1 MFQQEGS
8 MSKTRI
14 VAAIFLL
21 FLSSNPK
28 LFGQAYRVG
37 VDPRIEL
44 FSIVFRLAGNNE
56 YTQGRVPS
64 YLDAI
69 DRYFAPYRDHPAV
82 KLARELAETDDVG
95 FNAPMDLAVH
105 LDAVPSLAERVPFDS
120 AGIGL
125 DERWHGVKARRFVE
139 TLRSFVVDTKF
150 VDFLKSQQ
158 PLYDV
163 TNARLR
169 DFVETNLDL
178 AWYSRFSG
186 VNPPVRLIVV
196 PGLVNGGPSYGAG
209 FTGTDGV
216 IEMYAIPGVWQVD
229 AQGLPQFSGTFLD
242 VTVHEF
248 AHSYFNSLI
257 DKHYSEVAKAG
268 DELYSRTASAMRR
281 QAYGDGKTLLQES
294 LVRAVTIRYLFD
306 HQNPEAARRAIESER
321 NNSFLWVPALSDLLT
336 TYEKQRD
343 TYPTLETFMPNVV
356 RFFNDAA
363 PRCAELKRQ
372 YIESRPK
379 VVSISI
385 ANHSE
390 DVDPSLTQIVIKFN
404 RPMRTAPEQ
413 EQLSDPRSNRSWFD
427 ASGTV
432 LTVGVSLSAGRE
444 YQFRLGWPGGGA
456 LVSAEGVPLDD
467 YLIDFRTKSSNV
479 APVR

>member
-1 MFQQEGS
+1 

-69 DRYFAPYRDHPAV
+69 DRYFAPYRDHAAV
-82 KLARELAETDDVG
+82 KLARELVQTDGVSFD
-95 FNAPMDLAVH
+95 APMNLAVR
-105 LDAVPSLAERVPFDS
+105 LDAVPSLAERVPFDI

-125 DERWHGVKARRFVE
+125 DERWHGAKARRFVE
-139 TLRSFVVDTKF
+139 TLRSFVIDTKF

-169 DFVETNLDL
+169 NFVESNLDL
-178 AWYSRFSG
+178 AWYSRFTG

-196 PGLVNGGPSYGAG
+196 PGLVNGGPSYAASFKGADEV
-209 FTGTDGV
+209 T
-216 IEMYAIPGVWQVD
+216 EMYAIPGVWQVD
-229 AQGLPQFSGTFLD
+229 AQGLPLFSGTFLD

-248 AHSYFNSLI
+248 AHSYFNPLI

-268 DELYSRTASAMRR
+268 DELYSQTASAMRR
-281 QAYGDGKTLLQES
+281 QAYGDGKTLLDES
-294 LVRAVTIRYLFD
+294 LVRAATICYLFD

-321 NNSFLWVPALSDLLT
+321 NNSFLWVPGLSDLLT
-336 TYEKQRD
+336 AYEKQRYM
-343 TYPTLETFMPNVV
+343 YPTLESFMANVV

-363 PRCAELKRQ
+363 PRFAELKRQ
-372 YIESRPK
+372 YDESRP
-379 VVSISI
+379 
-385 ANHSE
+385 
-390 DVDPSLTQIVIKFN
+390 
-404 RPMRTAPEQ
+404 
-413 EQLSDPRSNRSWFD
+413 
-427 ASGTV
+427 
-432 LTVGVSLSAGRE
+432 
-444 YQFRLGWPGGGA
+444 
-456 LVSAEGVPLDD
+456 
-467 YLIDFRTKSSNV
+467 
-479 APVR
+479 

>member
-1 MFQQEGS
+1 
-8 MSKTRI
+8 MSKTRV
-14 VAAIFLL
+14 VAGIFLL
-21 FLSSNPK
+21 FLSSNPR

-69 DRYFAPYRDHPAV
+69 DRYFAAYRDHPAV
-82 KLARELAETDDVG
+82 KLARELAETDGVS

-105 LDAVPSLAERVPFDS
+105 LDAVPSLTERIPLDS
-120 AGIGL
+120 ASIGL

-139 TLRSFVVDTKF
+139 TLRSFVIDTKF

-158 PLYDV
+158 PLYDA

-169 DFVETNLDL
+169 NFVETDLDL
-178 AWYSRFSG
+178 AWYTRFSG

-196 PGLVNGGPSYGAG
+196 PGLVNGGPSYAAG
-209 FTGTDGV
+209 FTGADGV
-216 IEMYAIPGVWQVD
+216 TEMYAIPGVWQVD
-229 AQGLPQFSGTFLD
+229 AQGLPLFSGSFLD

-257 DKHYSEVAKAG
+257 DKRYSEVAKAG
-268 DELYSRTASAMRR
+268 DELYLQTASAMRR
-281 QAYGDGKTLLQES
+281 QAYGDGKTLLDES
-294 LVRAVTIRYLFD
+294 LVRAATIRYLFD

-321 NNSFLWVPALSDLLT
+321 NNSFLWIADLTDLLA

-356 RFFNDAA
+356 RFFNDAP
-363 PRCAELKRQ
+363 PRFAELKRQ
-372 YIESRPK
+372 YDESRPK

-385 ANHSE
+385 ANHSQ
-390 DVDPSLTQIVIKFN
+390 DVDPSLTQILIKFD

-413 EQLSDPRSNRSWFD
+413 EGLSDPRSNRSWFD
-427 ASGTV
+427 AGGKV
-432 LTVGVSLSAGRE
+432 MTVGVSLSAGRE

-456 LVSAEGVPLDD
+456 LVSAEGVPLGD
-467 YLIDFRTKSSNV
+467 YLIGFRTKSHDV
-479 APVR
+479 ASVQ

>member
-1 MFQQEGS
+1 MFQQEVS
-8 MSKTRI
+8 MSKTR
-14 VAAIFLL
+14 VAAGIFLL

-69 DRYFAPYRDHPAV
+69 DRYFAPYGDHPAV
-82 KLARELAETDDVG
+82 KLARELTATDGVSFD
-95 FNAPMDLAVH
+95 APMDLAVH
-105 LDAVPSLAERVPFDS
+105 LDAVPPLAERIPLDS
-120 AGIGL
+120 AGIKL
-125 DERWHGVKARRFVE
+125 DKRWDSVKARGFVE
-139 TLRSFVVDTKF
+139 KLRSFVIDTKF

-158 PLYDV
+158 PLYDA

-169 DFVETNLDL
+169 SFVETDLDL
-178 AWYSRFSG
+178 AWYTRFSG
-186 VNPPVRLIVV
+186 VNPSVRLIVI
-196 PGLVNGGPSYGAG
+196 PGLVNGGPSYAAG

-216 IEMYAIPGVWQVD
+216 TEMYAIPGVWQVD
-229 AQGLPQFSGTFLD
+229 TQGLPLFSGIFLD

-268 DELYSRTASAMRR
+268 AELYLQTASAMRR
-281 QAYGDGKTLLQES
+281 QAYGDGKTLLKES
-294 LVRAVTIRYLFD
+294 MVRAATIRYLFD

-321 NNSFLWVPALSDLLT
+321 NNSFLWVPDLSDLLT

-343 TYPTLETFMPNVV
+343 TYPTLGSFMPNVV
-356 RFFNDAA
+356 RFFNDVA

-372 YIESRPK
+372 CDESRP
-379 VVSISI
+379 
-385 ANHSE
+385 
-390 DVDPSLTQIVIKFN
+390 
-404 RPMRTAPEQ
+404 
-413 EQLSDPRSNRSWFD
+413 
-427 ASGTV
+427 
-432 LTVGVSLSAGRE
+432 
-444 YQFRLGWPGGGA
+444 
-456 LVSAEGVPLDD
+456 
-467 YLIDFRTKSSNV
+467 
-479 APVR
+479 

>member
-1 MFQQEGS
+1 
-8 MSKTRI
+8 MSKTR
-14 VAAIFLL
+14 VVTGIFLL

-69 DRYFAPYRDHPAV
+69 DRYFAPYHDHPAV
-82 KLARELAETDDVG
+82 KLARELAETDGVG
-95 FNAPMDLAVH
+95 FDAPMDLAVH
-105 LDAVPSLAERVPFDS
+105 LDAVPSLKERVPFNS

-125 DERWHGVKARRFVE
+125 DERWHGVEARRFVE
-139 TLRSFVVDTKF
+139 TLRSFVIDTKF

-158 PLYDV
+158 PLYDE

-169 DFVETNLDL
+169 SFVVTSLDL

-216 IEMYAIPGVWQVD
+216 VEMYAIPGVWQVD
-229 AQGLPQFSGTFLD
+229 TQGLPLFSGAFLD

-257 DKHYSEVAKAG
+257 DKHYSELRNAG
-268 DELYSRTASAMRR
+268 DELYLETANAMRR
-281 QAYGDGKTLLQES
+281 QAYGNGQTLLKES
-294 LVRAVTIRYLFD
+294 MVRAATICYLFD
-306 HQNPEAARRAIESER
+306 HQKPEAARRAIESER
-321 NNSFLWVPALSDLLT
+321 NNSFLWVPGLSDLLT

-343 TYPTLETFMPNVV
+343 RYPTLESFMPNVV
-356 RFFNDAA
+356 RFFNDAV
-363 PRCAELKRQ
+363 PRFAELKRQ
-372 YIESRPK
+372 YDESRPK
-379 VVSISI
+379 
-385 ANHSE
+385 
-390 DVDPSLTQIVIKFN
+390 
-404 RPMRTAPEQ
+404 
-413 EQLSDPRSNRSWFD
+413 
-427 ASGTV
+427 
-432 LTVGVSLSAGRE
+432 
-444 YQFRLGWPGGGA
+444 
-456 LVSAEGVPLDD
+456 
-467 YLIDFRTKSSNV
+467 
-479 APVR
+479 